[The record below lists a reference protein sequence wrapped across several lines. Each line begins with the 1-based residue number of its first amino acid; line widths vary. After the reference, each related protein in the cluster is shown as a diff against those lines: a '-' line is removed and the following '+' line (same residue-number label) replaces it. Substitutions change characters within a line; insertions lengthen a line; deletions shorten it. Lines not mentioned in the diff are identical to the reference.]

1 MKRKRDRQKVRKY
14 YRGPCDASKVV
25 VRRIEKVKR
34 DGEET
39 IVERKRAV
47 KEKRGKRGW
56 KKMKGRNR
64 ERVETANEAMKFHS
78 SREELE

>member
-25 VRRIEKVKR
+25 VRRREKVKR

-47 KEKRGKRGW
+47 KEKEEKEDGKR
-56 KKMKGRNR
+56 
-64 ERVETANEAMKFHS
+64 
-78 SREELE
+78 